1 MSDVYQAI
9 ANSPVGNKIFSS
21 LNLPIPVI
29 LERHQPGQTSFV
41 RGNVIVGA
49 AAGSKAAHSILTVLK
64 QATEAKVHTLTGLA
78 SEADIHKAAG
88 SSGISVS
95 NYTASKED
103 KQRFKALVFD
113 ATGIRHTGELR
124 ALYDFFHPLT
134 RKLEKCG
141 RVLIVGRSPENC
153 QDAAQR
159 TAQRGLVGLIKS
171 LGKEIKKASI
181 ANLVYVDDGAEGQLA
196 APLHFFLSAKAAYVS
211 GQAVHVAAADFA
223 ADSFNWAQ
231 PLNGKTVLVTGAARG
246 IGAAIAEVMARDGA
260 RVIVLDIPPMAEDLQ
275 QVAKRIN
282 GVALEADI
290 TAADAPAQISAAAR
304 EHGGL
309 DVIIH
314 NAGVT
319 RDKTM
324 AGMPDKF
331 WDMVIDINISAEER
345 INERLLQDGTLNDG
359 GRIVCVSSISGI
371 AGNMG
376 QSNYATSKAAVIGM
390 VDAMAPP
397 LLERGITIN
406 AVAPGFI
413 ETQMTAA
420 IPFAIREAGRRM
432 NSMSQGGQPV
442 DVAETIAFFASPASQ
457 GITGN
462 VVRVC
467 GQSLIGA

>member
-9 ANSPVGNKIFSS
+9 ANSPVGSKIFSS

-29 LERHQPGQTSFV
+29 LERHTPGQTSFI
-41 RGNVIVGA
+41 RGDVMVGA
-49 AAGSKAAHSILTVLK
+49 ATGSNAITSVL
-64 QATEAKVHTLTGLA
+64 ATLKGAPDARLHTLAGLSA
-78 SEADIHKAAG
+78 EADVQKAAG
-88 SSGISVS
+88 TAGVDVS
-95 NYTASKED
+95 NYTANKED
-103 KQRFKALVFD
+103 KQKFKGLVFD
-113 ATGIRHTGELR
+113 ATGIKNTSELR

-141 RVLIVGRSPENC
+141 RIVVIGRTPENC
-153 QDAAQR
+153 SLEQR
-159 TAQRGLVGLIKS
+159 IAQRGLEGLIKS
-171 LGKEIKKASI
+171 LGKEIKKASV
-181 ANLVYVDDGAEGQLA
+181 ANLIYVDEGGQSQLA
-196 APLHFFLSAKAAYVS
+196 SSLQFFLSPKSAYVS
-211 GQAVHVAAADFA
+211 GQVVRVGAADFNV
-223 ADSFNWAQ
+223 DGFDWNK
-231 PLNGKTVLVTGAARG
+231 PLSGKTVLVTGAARG
-246 IGAAIAEVMARDGA
+246 IGAAIAEVIARDGA
-260 RVIVLDIPPMAEDLQ
+260 KVIVLDIPPMADDLK
-275 QVAKRIN
+275 QVASRIG

-290 TAADAPAQISAAAR
+290 TSAEAPALISAAAKD
-304 EHGGL
+304 HGGL

-331 WDMVIDINISAEER
+331 WDMVIDINIGSEER
-345 INERLLQDGTLNDG
+345 INAQLLKDGTLNAG

-376 QSNYATSKAAVIGM
+376 QTNYATSKAAVIGM
-390 VDAMAPP
+390 VQGMAPE
-397 LLERGITIN
+397 LQAKNITIN

-442 DVAETIAFFASPASQ
+442 DVAETIAYFASPASQ
-457 GITGN
+457 GVTGN
-462 VVRVC
+462 IVRVC

>member
-9 ANSPVGNKIFSS
+9 ANSPVGKKIFSS

-29 LERHQPGQTSFV
+29 LDRHTPGQTSFIK
-41 RGNVIVGA
+41 GDVIVGA
-49 AAGSKAAHSILTVLK
+49 APGSKAVTTVL
-64 QATEAKVHTLTGLA
+64 ATLKDARDARLHTLAGLA
-78 SEADIHKAAG
+78 AEADVQKAAG
-88 SSGISVS
+88 TAGVSVG

-103 KQRFKALVFD
+103 SQKFKALVFD
-113 ATGIRHTGELR
+113 ATGIKNTAELR

-134 RKLEKCG
+134 RKLDKCG
-141 RVLIVGRSPENC
+141 RIVVIGRIPEHC
-153 QDAAQR
+153 ALEQR
-159 TAQRGLVGLIKS
+159 IAQRGLEGLVKS
-171 LGKEIKKASI
+171 LGKEIKKAAI
-181 ANLVYVDDGAEGQLA
+181 ANLIYVDEGADAQIA
-196 APLHFFLSAKAAYVS
+196 SPLHFFLSPKAAYVS
-211 GQAVHVAAADFA
+211 GQVVRVGAADFA
-223 ADSFNWAQ
+223 ADGFNWDK
-231 PLNGKTVLVTGAARG
+231 PLSGKTALVTGAARG
-246 IGAAIAEVMARDGA
+246 IGAAIAEVLARDGA
-260 RVIVLDIPPMAEDLQ
+260 KVIVLDIPPMADDLK
-275 QVAKRIN
+275 QVASRIG
-282 GVALEADI
+282 GVALEGDI
-290 TAADAPAQISAAAR
+290 TAADAPVKISAAAK

-309 DVIIH
+309 DIIVH

-331 WDMVIDINISAEER
+331 WDMVIDINIGSEER
-345 INERLLQDGTLNDG
+345 INAQLLKDGSLNDG

-376 QSNYATSKAAVIGM
+376 QTNYATSKAAVIGM
-390 VDAMAPP
+390 VQGMAPE
-397 LLERGITIN
+397 LQARNITIN

-457 GITGN
+457 GVSGN
-462 VVRVC
+462 IVRVC